1 MGAITAILVATAA
14 CGRARAGHV
23 APSCT
28 EPPTAPVAPL
38 PPSLVEQLAGD
49 YEFIVIAKSGP
60 RKGAVGRGRLHLEL
74 ADDFNRYN
82 GYFLK
87 EPSRRA
93 REQTLL
99 GWTNLDADLGIATA
113 GVPLDSHD
121 HARPGVSS
129 SLDTL
134 RSGLTLMLGYRPMLD
149 GGGNEFDV
157 TRISP
162 SEVAGRWSSSLGYTT
177 YHAGGYFCAIRSPAP
192 P

>member
-1 MGAITAILVATAA
+1 MVLASAA
-14 CGRARAGHV
+14 CGRARPPHV

-28 EPPTAPVAPL
+28 EPPIVPVAPL
-38 PPSLVEQLAGD
+38 SPIFVEQLAGD

-60 RKGAVGRGRLHLEL
+60 RKGAIARGTLHLER

-93 REQTLL
+93 REQTLV
-99 GWTNLDADLGIATA
+99 GWTDLAGDLGIATA

-129 SLDTL
+129 SLDSS

-149 GGGNEFDV
+149 GGFNEFNV
-157 TRISP
+157 TRISA
-162 SEVAGRWSSSLGYTT
+162 SEVAGRWSSGLGYTT
-177 YHAGGYFCAIRSPAP
+177 YSAGGYFCAIRPPAP